1 MERQEFAQASA
12 TTNGGFRVALPL
24 MAPTRTFD
32 NVRSSIAI
40 GGSRL
45 AAVQLGTILL
55 YHRRNF
61 TDFKCRVLDITRD
74 AEPTTIQM

>member
-1 MERQEFAQASA
+1 
-12 TTNGGFRVALPL
+12 

-32 NVRSSIAI
+32 NVGSSVAI

-45 AAVQLGTILL
+45 DAAQLGTILL
-55 YHRRNF
+55 YHRCNL